1 VSDAN
6 RTVARVRA
14 AQNAL
19 KDPAGGAGD
28 KLAKV
33 NEIAAHLITPP
44 IRYSKPELVTHITY
58 LYTLTNAADQQV
70 GRDAIERYEVLRK
83 QLDAYIAELNKILGT
98 EK

>member
-33 NEIAAHLITPP
+33 NEIAAHPHHAADPLQQA
-44 IRYSKPELVTHITY
+44 RAGHAHYVSLH
-58 LYTLTNAADQQV
+58 LTNAADQQV